1 MNKKRGKILGW
12 IGLFLLKEGI
22 NQNITTAIKNR
33 MDGLATES
41 EPSNEATSGILV
53 IGKTAIIA
61 YQQYSAAVLIS
72 LFFKF

>member
-1 MNKKRGKILGW
+1 MLGW
-12 IGLFLLKEGI
+12 KGLFFLKKGI

-41 EPSNEATSGILV
+41 EPSNDATSGILV

-61 YQQYSAAVLIS
+61 NQLY
-72 LFFKF
+72 